1 MSVYNSQLVTSLLSA
16 IDRLN
21 YSADY
26 GVEDVFELYHKIQE
40 QNERRGP
47 STDGIGLP
55 ALGHAVAGSAG
66 TALSHIILYPLDLVI
81 TRLQVQQQLKQP
93 GEAPSAAKEA
103 DDAEYTSLADA
114 ARKIYTHEG
123 GLQAF
128 WNGCAADTA
137 KSIIDSFLFF
147 LAYTAF
153 RQRQQKK
160 LGTKS
165 LPVFNELSV
174 GIAAGAL
181 SKFVTT
187 PIQQIVTRK
196 QTAALIAARDKT
208 STVPP
213 GMASKLSVK
222 DIFLQIRSERGLG
235 GFWAGYSASLILT
248 LNPALTFLLQNLLK
262 RTVLPRSQRDK
273 PGPKALFLIAALSKA
288 IASTV
293 TYPFSLAKSRAQVS
307 RPMAEDT
314 QRTPP
319 SYLEKP
325 DLSSDSKITAR
336 SKKVLRLV
344 FWQQI
349 QQLAIVRSLVN
360 IYNTEGV
367 KGLYSGLDAEVVKGF
382 LGHGLS
388 MVLKERI
395 HVLIISAYYAI
406 LKATK
411 QWPHDLGS
419 VSEQAKSEFER
430 VKGVA
435 VDMAESAVEA
445 GKEAGHRVQNVGETV
460 VEGVKNAVESS
471 NVGESVQN
479 VSSNVDE
486 TVQSVS
492 SNVSERVQNISE
504 TVVEGV
510 KNSVKTTEEKVPVL
524 FVFKGGLCVVDWML
538 SVTSLNCT
546 GAEAS
551 LMALMSVDLVGAI
564 LLSVNS
570 VGAILLSV
578 ELAKGEAMDWVEVAV
593 EADPACCCSAGAVNE
608 SSGTYIFLTGTSSS
622 ALWKR
627 FSVMTATSSG
637 VARLGSYSRC
647 SNSGGNLSDSGT
659 LIGVGLQNP
668 SEEIN
673 FSVFQTTL
681 AQ

>member
-1 MSVYNSQLVTSLLSA
+1 MSVYNSQLVTRLMNA

-26 GVEDVFELYHKIQE
+26 GVEDAFELYHKIQE

-47 STDGIGLP
+47 SNDGIGLP
-55 ALGHAVAGSAG
+55 ALGHALAGSAG
-66 TALSHIILYPLDLVI
+66 TALSHLILYPLDLVI
-81 TRLQVQQQLKQP
+81 TRLQVQQQLKTP

-103 DDAEYTSLADA
+103 EDAEYTSLADA
-114 ARKIYTHEG
+114 AQKIYTHEG
-123 GLQAF
+123 GLEAF
-128 WNGCAADTA
+128 WNGCATDTA
-137 KSIIDSFLFF
+137 KSVVDSFLFF

-165 LPVFNELSV
+165 LPVFHELGV

-208 STVPP
+208 SSLPP

-222 DIFLQIRSERGLG
+222 DIFLQIRSERGLK

-262 RTVLPRSQRDK
+262 RTLLPRSQRDK
-273 PGPKALFLIAALSKA
+273 PGPKALFLIAAMSKA
-288 IASTV
+288 TASTV

-307 RPMAEDT
+307 RPMAEET
-314 QRTPP
+314 QRKPP
-319 SYLEKP
+319 AYLEKP

-349 QQLAIVRSLVN
+349 QQLAIFRSLAN
-360 IYNTEGV
+360 IYNTEGI
-367 KGLYSGLDAEVVKGF
+367 KGMYSGLDAEVIKGF

-395 HVLIISAYYAI
+395 HVLIISAYYTI
-406 LKATK
+406 LKFTK

-419 VSEQAKSEFER
+419 VGEQAKNEFER
-430 VKGVA
+430 VKGAA

-445 GKEAGHRVQNVGETV
+445 GRDAGQRVQNVGETV
-460 VEGVKNAVESS
+460 VEGVKHAVESGS
-471 NVGESVQN
+471 TGIGES
-479 VSSNVDE
+479 
-486 TVQSVS
+486 VQSVS
-492 SNVSERVQNISE
+492 SNVGERLQNASE

-510 KNSVKTTEEKVPVL
+510 KNSVKTEE
-524 FVFKGGLCVVDWML
+524 
-538 SVTSLNCT
+538 
-546 GAEAS
+546 
-551 LMALMSVDLVGAI
+551 
-564 LLSVNS
+564 
-570 VGAILLSV
+570 
-578 ELAKGEAMDWVEVAV
+578 
-593 EADPACCCSAGAVNE
+593 
-608 SSGTYIFLTGTSSS
+608 
-622 ALWKR
+622 
-627 FSVMTATSSG
+627 
-637 VARLGSYSRC
+637 
-647 SNSGGNLSDSGT
+647 
-659 LIGVGLQNP
+659 
-668 SEEIN
+668 
-673 FSVFQTTL
+673 
-681 AQ
+681 

>member
-1 MSVYNSQLVTSLLSA
+1 MSVYNSQLDA
-16 IDRLN
+16 
-21 YSADY
+21 
-26 GVEDVFELYHKIQE
+26 FELYHKIQE

-93 GEAPSAAKEA
+93 GEAPSAAREA

-114 ARKIYTHEG
+114 AQKIYTHEG

-314 QRTPP
+314 QRTSP

-325 DLSSDSKITAR
+325 DLSSDSKITAK

-349 QQLAIVRSLVN
+349 QQLAIIRSLVN

-445 GKEAGHRVQNVGETV
+445 GKEAGQRVQNVGETV

-479 VSSNVDE
+479 VGGNIGE
-486 TVQSVS
+486 TVQNVS
-492 SNVSERVQNISE
+492 SNVGERVQNISE

-510 KNSVKTTEEKVPVL
+510 KNSVKTTEE
-524 FVFKGGLCVVDWML
+524 
-538 SVTSLNCT
+538 
-546 GAEAS
+546 
-551 LMALMSVDLVGAI
+551 
-564 LLSVNS
+564 
-570 VGAILLSV
+570 
-578 ELAKGEAMDWVEVAV
+578 
-593 EADPACCCSAGAVNE
+593 
-608 SSGTYIFLTGTSSS
+608 
-622 ALWKR
+622 
-627 FSVMTATSSG
+627 
-637 VARLGSYSRC
+637 
-647 SNSGGNLSDSGT
+647 
-659 LIGVGLQNP
+659 
-668 SEEIN
+668 
-673 FSVFQTTL
+673 
-681 AQ
+681 